1 MSAVEAKTIGESAE
15 QAEVDLTL
23 DNISIVPDSLCM
35 ACGGSGET
43 RIMLTKIP
51 LFREVLLSSFACPHC
66 GERNTEVQFGGETQP
81 KGCRM
86 AVTCSSREDLDRQV
100 VKSESCKVLVPDLEL
115 EIPAATQRGVVTTVE
130 GVLTRAAD
138 ELAALQPQRL
148 VADVEVGRK
157 VQRVIDALRDRA
169 AGDFDE
175 FQLIV
180 DDPAGNS
187 FVQPLS
193 QPDSALTTTHYE
205 RTDADAIALG
215 FRPGESSTSKTVEG
229 VDDML
234 AKPSEERE
242 VMTFGVDCPHC
253 RAPGEEQMCVAK
265 IPYFKECVI
274 MSFSCA
280 ACGYRNAEVKGGGAV
295 PLKGCRATLKCV
307 DEGDLLR
314 DVLKSDTAAV
324 TIPELDLELVHGT
337 LGSVY
342 TTLEGCLDKI
352 VDALLRGNP
361 FGDSAETEN
370 RRKFEAFLDRVRA
383 LRDGKVFPF
392 TVIMQDAVHTTCRGA
407 HPTHSLIFAQA
418 GSPRE

>member
-148 VADVEVGRK
+148 VADVEIGRK

-169 AGDFDE
+169 AGDGFP
-175 FQLIV
+175 FQLVV

-193 QPDSALTTTHYE
+193 TKDGALTTTHYDRSDE
-205 RTDADAIALG
+205 DAIALG
-215 FRPGESSTSKTVEG
+215 FRPGESCESKTVEG

-280 ACGYRNAEVKGGGAV
+280 SCGYRNAEVKGGGAV
-295 PLKGCRATLKCV
+295 PLKGCRAVLKCV

-337 LGSVY
+337 LGSV
-342 TTLEGCLDKI
+342 LC
-352 VDALLRGNP
+352 GNQP
-361 FGDSAETEN
+361 VRRVPGD
-370 RRKFEAFLDRVRA
+370 
-383 LRDGKVFPF
+383 
-392 TVIMQDAVHTTCRGA
+392 
-407 HPTHSLIFAQA
+407 A
-418 GSPRE
+418 GSVER